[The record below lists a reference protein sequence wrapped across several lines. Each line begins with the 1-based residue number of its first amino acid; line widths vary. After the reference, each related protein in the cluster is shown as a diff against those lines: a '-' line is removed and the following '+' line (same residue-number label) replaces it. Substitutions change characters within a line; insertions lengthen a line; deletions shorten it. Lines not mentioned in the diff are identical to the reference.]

1 MAKFTDKCP
10 DCGSYLNIGSGQRIL
25 SYPMN
30 HEEGRL
36 SIHLLCSEGCG
47 YDCFDELVFMFR
59 LDEQNPTPD
68 KADYES
74 LHQKITDKLNDKE
87 GE

>member
-47 YDCFDELVFMFR
+47 YDCFDELVF
-59 LDEQNPTPD
+59 
-68 KADYES
+68 
-74 LHQKITDKLNDKE
+74 
-87 GE
+87 